1 MVKKYNYC
9 TCFITELTEHSPI
22 IIQNGSSNPSSKKNL
37 DLWLYNHTTIEPN
50 VQGATFNMRG
60 QMVALHL

>member
-1 MVKKYNYC
+1 M
-9 TCFITELTEHSPI
+9 ELTEHSPI
-22 IIQNGSSNPSSKKNL
+22 IIQNGCSNPSSKKIWTY
-37 DLWLYNHTTIEPN
+37 DHTAIEPN

>member
-22 IIQNGSSNPSSKKNL
+22 IIQNGSSNPSSKKIWTY
-37 DLWLYNHTTIEPN
+37 DRTTIQPYA
-50 VQGATFNMRG
+50 QGATFNMRG